1 MISRETN
8 ERTNGADDAND
19 ANGGGDD
26 DDDDVWIEH
35 GETVEG
41 WRDVDGDGGARTRD
55 DDGTDETLGARG
67 GRVDRA
73 TRGDFVV

>member
-1 MISRETN
+1 
-8 ERTNGADDAND
+8 
-19 ANGGGDD
+19 
-26 DDDDVWIEH
+26 VWIEQ

-55 DDGTDETLGARG
+55 DDGTDETLGERG

>member
-1 MISRETN
+1 M
-8 ERTNGADDAND
+8 GARDAND
-19 ANGGGDD
+19 ANGGAG
-26 DDDDVWIEH
+26 DDDVWIEQ

-55 DDGTDETLGARG
+55 DDGTDETLDERG

>member
-1 MISRETN
+1 MRV
-8 ERTNGADDAND
+8 RDAND
-19 ANGGGDD
+19 ANGGAG
-26 DDDDVWIEH
+26 DDDVWIEQ

-55 DDGTDETLGARG
+55 DDGTDETLDERG